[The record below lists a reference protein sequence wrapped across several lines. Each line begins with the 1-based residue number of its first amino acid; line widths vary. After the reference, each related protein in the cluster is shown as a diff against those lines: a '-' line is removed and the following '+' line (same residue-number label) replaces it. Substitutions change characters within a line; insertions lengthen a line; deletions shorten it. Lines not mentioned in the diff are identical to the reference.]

1 MESEEAAT
9 EGEEGEDD
17 VPTGPLLTLVA
28 RSATTCMLFIGK
40 THACYFRAFITAG
53 ASFFL
58 TELRLMLRHR
68 KKKKES
74 GLFAFDAVKCYF
86 NVKQAPFFC
95 HFVFHSL
102 SLHSIFFSL
111 SLSLIFR
118 HEVDTRMI
126 NMPYAPHSFVLL
138 PSSL

>member
-1 MESEEAAT
+1 
-9 EGEEGEDD
+9 
-17 VPTGPLLTLVA
+17 
-28 RSATTCMLFIGK
+28 MLFQGFHHCRCI
-40 THACYFRAFITAG
+40 FFFDRAAFDVA
-53 ASFFL
+53 AQ
-58 TELRLMLRHR
+58 
-68 KKKKES
+68 KKKES

-95 HFVFHSL
+95 YFVFHSL